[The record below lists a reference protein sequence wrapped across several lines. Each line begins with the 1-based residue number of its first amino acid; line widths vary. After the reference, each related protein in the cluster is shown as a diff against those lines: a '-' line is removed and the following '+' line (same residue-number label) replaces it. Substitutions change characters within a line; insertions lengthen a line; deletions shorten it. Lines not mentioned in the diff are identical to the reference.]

1 MKRLLFLFLALT
13 TIAANAQ
20 PGGPAAERSR
30 VVKNDPSKL
39 RSQPKIHDGAGTMAF
54 TQLFGGRDV
63 STNLTYLHA
72 GVINA
77 NSSIGEHFHLNME
90 EMYVLLEGE
99 AEFTINGRTSL
110 IKAPALVPCR
120 LGDAHGMYNTSGKTA
135 RWLNF
140 GVSKTKGSSGAF
152 NLGDP
157 RLPGTTPLDAY
168 PQFISGRLDREKLRA
183 NNPNYTGTGVTAR
196 RIFTPDIFS
205 TEWNNVD
212 HVLIPA
218 GITMGPKSME
228 GFEDIYYVVNGS
240 GTVDLNGKKYP
251 ISQDDA
257 FCGLLG
263 EKVTIASADK
273 ELELLVISIAV
284 DKTKLAPQRGGFG
297 GPAGPG
303 APGGPGAAP
312 GGRGGAGGPG
322 APGGP
327 GGAGRPGAPTS
338 SLEGGAA
345 GALVGMGAQRADAA
359 SPAVAAIPEV
369 AAAPNAML
377 LQMDFVVEKKNAEA
391 FEKMYTSIYVP
402 AMRKQ
407 VGYLES
413 KLVRIYPAAIEKKIE
428 GETTNYN
435 YQLQL
440 SFDTEVNRM
449 KWVHS
454 VEHEKTAWPAAT
466 KLAKSYKWRG
476 YDVIGSDNV
485 KIK

>member
-1 MKRLLFLFLALT
+1 MKRLLFLFLAFA
-13 TIAANAQ
+13 TITVNAQ
-20 PGGPAAERSR
+20 PGGPPGAASR

-63 STNLTYLHA
+63 STNLMYLHA
-72 GVINA
+72 GVMNA
-77 NSSIGEHFHLNME
+77 NSSIGEHFHHSME

-110 IKAPALVPCR
+110 IKAPALVPCK
-120 LGDAHGMYNTSGKTA
+120 LGDAHGMYNTSGKTVK
-135 RWLNF
+135 WLNF
-140 GVSKTKGSSGAF
+140 GVSKTKNGGGGVF

-157 RLPGTTPLDAY
+157 RLPGTTPLDAI
-168 PQFISGRLDREKLRA
+168 PQFVSGRLDREKLRA
-183 NNPNYTGTGVTAR
+183 GNGYTGTGVLSR
-196 RIFTPDIFS
+196 RIFSPDVFQ
-205 TEWNNVD
+205 TNWNNVD

-218 GITMGPKSME
+218 GTTMGERTMA

-240 GTVDLNGKKYP
+240 GSVNLNGKQLP
-251 ISQDDA
+251 IGQDDA
-257 FCGLLG
+257 FCGLLN
-263 EKVTIASADK
+263 EKVTIANSGTTD
-273 ELELLVISIAV
+273 LELIVITLAV
-284 DKTKLAPQRGGFG
+284 DKATLVPQGRGFG
-297 GPAGPG
+297 GGP
-303 APGGPGAAP
+303 
-312 GGRGGAGGPG
+312 GGPG
-322 APGGP
+322 APGGQ
-327 GGAGRPGAPTS
+327 GGPGRPTG
-338 SLEGGAA
+338 SLDGGAA
-345 GALVGMGAQRADAA
+345 GALVGMGAPSAGAA
-359 SPAVAAIPEV
+359 EPVV
-369 AAAPNAML
+369 AAAPKAML
-377 LQMDFVVEKKNAEA
+377 LQMDFVVEQKNAAA

-413 KLVRIYPAAIEKKIE
+413 KLVRIYPAANEKKIE

-454 VEHEKTAWPAAT
+454 KEHVDTAWPAAV

-476 YDVIGSDNV
+476 YDVIGDDNV

>member
-1 MKRLLFLFLALT
+1 MKRLLFLFLAIT
-13 TIAANAQ
+13 TFAVNAQ
-20 PGGPAAERSR
+20 PGGPPGAASR

-39 RSQPKIHDGAGTMAF
+39 RAQSKIHDGAGTMAF

-63 STNLTYLHA
+63 STNLMYLHA
-72 GVINA
+72 GVMNA
-77 NSSIGEHFHLNME
+77 NSSIGEHFHHSME

-110 IKAPALVPCR
+110 IKAPALVPCK
-120 LGDAHGMYNTSGKTA
+120 LGDAHGMYNTSGKTVK
-135 RWLNF
+135 WLNF
-140 GVSKTKGSSGAF
+140 GVSKTKNGGGGVF

-168 PQFISGRLDREKLRA
+168 PQFVSGRLDREKLRG
-183 NNPNYTGTGVTAR
+183 NNPNYTGTGVTSR
-196 RIFTPDIFS
+196 RVFSPDVFQ
-205 TEWNNVD
+205 TNWNNVD

-218 GITMGPKSME
+218 GTTMGARTMQ

-240 GTVDLNGKKYP
+240 GSVDLSGKTLP
-251 ISQDDA
+251 IGQDDA
-257 FCGLLG
+257 FCGLLN
-263 EKVTIASADK
+263 EKVTIANSGTTD
-273 ELELLVISIAV
+273 LELLVITLAV
-284 DKTKLAPQRGGFG
+284 DKATLVPQGRGFG
-297 GPAGPG
+297 GPGGPG
-303 APGGPGAAP
+303 APGAAP
-312 GGRGGAGGPG
+312 GGQGGPG
-322 APGGP
+322 
-327 GGAGRPGAPTS
+327 RPTG

-345 GALVGMGAQRADAA
+345 GALVGMGAPRTSIEIA
-359 SPAVAAIPEV
+359 PPV
-369 AAAPNAML
+369 AAAPKPML
-377 LQMDFVVEKKNAEA
+377 LQMDFVVTKANAAA

-413 KLVRIYPAAIEKKIE
+413 KLVRIYPAATEKKIE

-440 SFDTEVNRM
+440 SFDTEANRM

-454 VEHEKTAWPAAT
+454 VEHQKTAWPAAT

-476 YDVIGSDNV
+476 YDVIGDDNV

>member
-1 MKRLLFLFLALT
+1 MKRLLFLFLAFT
-13 TIAANAQ
+13 TIAVNAQ
-20 PGGPAAERSR
+20 PGGPPTAASR

-63 STNLTYLHA
+63 STNLMYLHA
-72 GVINA
+72 GVMNA
-77 NSSIGEHFHLNME
+77 NSSIGEHFHHSME

-110 IKAPALVPCR
+110 IKAPALVPCK
-120 LGDAHGMYNTSGKTA
+120 LGDAHGMYNTSGKTVK
-135 RWLNF
+135 WLNF
-140 GVSKTKGSSGAF
+140 GVSKTKNGGGGVF

-157 RLPGTTPLDAY
+157 RLPGSTPLDAY
-168 PQFISGRLDREKLRA
+168 PQFVSGRLDREKLRG
-183 NNPNYTGTGVTAR
+183 NNPNYTGTGVTSR
-196 RIFTPDIFS
+196 RIFSPDVFQ
-205 TEWNNVD
+205 TNWNNVD

-218 GITMGPKSME
+218 GTTMGARTMQ

-240 GTVDLNGKKYP
+240 GSVDLSGKQLP
-251 ISQDDA
+251 IGQDDA
-257 FCGLLG
+257 FCGLLN
-263 EKVTIASADK
+263 EKVTIANSGTTD
-273 ELELLVISIAV
+273 LELIVITLAV
-284 DKTKLAPQRGGFG
+284 DKATLAPQGRGF
-297 GPAGPG
+297 
-303 APGGPGAAP
+303 APGGP
-312 GGRGGAGGPG
+312 
-322 APGGP
+322 
-327 GGAGRPGAPTS
+327 GRPGAPTG

-345 GALVGMGAQRADAA
+345 GALVGMGAPYASEAA
-359 SPAVAAIPEV
+359 PEV
-369 AAAPNAML
+369 AAATKPML
-377 LQMDFVVEKKNAEA
+377 LQMDFVVEKKNAAA

-413 KLVRIYPAAIEKKIE
+413 KLIRIYPAATEKKIE

-440 SFDTEVNRM
+440 SFDTEANRM

-454 VEHEKTAWPAAT
+454 VEHQKTAWPAAV
-466 KLAKSYKWRG
+466 KLAKTFKWRG
-476 YDVIGSDNV
+476 YDVIGDDNV